1 MLKKAIYL
9 LLILCLSVS
18 LFGCKSNDY
27 ADDLPCS
34 QLISIAETCAHTE
47 SGYEPMGTGRS
58 DYAFGTLGHD
68 DCALLVSSA
77 TENID
82 EIGIF
87 HAPSPDAAK
96 EISTALEVYLDG
108 LLEEKG
114 TFIASY
120 APYELEKLENAEVRR
135 FGNYVAYAILS
146 RQSQNA
152 FFSAL
157 DTALSDQNKKY
168 DGEAFA
174 SPSYFR
180 FG

>member
-18 LFGCKSNDY
+18 LLGCKSNSY
-27 ADDLPCS
+27 LDDLSCA
-34 QLISIAETCAHTE
+34 QLISVAKDSVTTE
-47 SGYEPMGTGRS
+47 SGYEPMSAGRS
-58 DYAFGTLGHD
+58 EYAFGDLKYD
-68 DCALLVSSA
+68 DMAIIVSIA

-82 EIGIF
+82 EIGVF
-87 HAPSPDAAK
+87 HATSPDAAK

-120 APYELEKLENAEVRR
+120 APYELEKLENAEVRM

-146 RQSQNA
+146 RDGR
-152 FFSAL
+152 SAVFMTL
-157 DTALSDQNKKY
+157 E
-168 DGEAFA
+168 GEIK
-174 SPSYFR
+174 S
-180 FG
+180 